1 MRDRVRAP
9 VRLLVATAALLLF
22 ASPLLSQQPARLDPA
37 LVPLLRPAVQAAAA
51 LEAQVTGE
59 VPERW
64 RALGVFR
71 APQTGELRLHAFAWL
86 DASAEVQLAALGARI
101 RTRAGPYRTLDLPL
115 SGLSSAIALP
125 GLRYLEASARSELEL
140 DVSAAAV
147 RASELRQRDGDDF
160 VGLTGEGA
168 LVGLVDTGL
177 DYTHPDFLDPQG
189 RTRVRFLWDQTGVG
203 APPGAVG
210 GQFFGYGYQCL
221 PASLDART
229 CPQRDRNGHGTHV
242 AGIAAGDGSATGG
255 GLPAYRYVGI
265 APEAGLIVVKGG
277 DATFTET
284 GIVDGVAYIFAR
296 AAELGLP
303 VAVNISLGSSY
314 GPHDGTRLYE
324 RMLDS
329 LAGPGRLVV
338 KSAGNAGSHPN
349 LVDGSPPRHV
359 HAMGTPGAADSVVIV
374 LRVPSDYQAA
384 PGANNDLAFL
394 DLWYEGKD
402 SLGVKLVRP
411 DGSWVAAARGASAE
425 DTTGAGAIFID
436 NASGGPSPLNGDV
449 QVSIQLFDA
458 DPARPPAPGDWRLVV
473 TSARGASAPFHV
485 WLWLTT
491 DPLRPTGFVEGWT
504 NSYLV
509 TSPGNARRAITV
521 GAFSTKLSWRA
532 RDGQT
537 YAWTQREQQG
547 DIATFSS
554 PGPTRDGRRK
564 PDLAAPGKG
573 VVSALSSQVTQA
585 PATWWVDPDTVHWI
599 LSGTSMSA
607 PHVTG
612 AVALMLQLDPGLDP
626 ERVRSLLAQ
635 GAARD
640 AFTGISYATG
650 DPGGY
655 PNLTWGAGKLDVRAT
670 VDLMPV
676 RATLAVQALQQPAG
690 PVPVAG
696 PPVAA
701 VRFALTGGGVGVRLE
716 TLVAA
721 PDSGDAAAHVDAVWL
736 VADENGNGLPDAGET
751 RWGPARFGADGAIL
765 TFAEPRPSVSPGVT
779 SEFLLAATMR
789 PNAPRRTGFSLRVTS
804 LSARPVFG
812 SGAVEVSGLPAR
824 GGVLRLVPPEI
835 TIAELTPA
843 DAPPPGSTLP
853 SRSGQQITLA
863 GTRVSAGAAE
873 GLRLTALAVRVTGRD
888 PKAALRLF
896 RDVDGDRAF
905 GAADAL
911 VAERKGALVADTN
924 RIVFDAL
931 EVSVPRNGH
940 VSLLVVVELGGHAPN
955 GTRLRAALEP
965 ASVVA
970 AGSVSAAPA
979 ERVAEPPAIAGTDVR
994 LTLLEAGER
1003 YALSANPVRG
1013 EELIINYAERPRR
1026 IRLLALTGEVV
1037 AELADGALEPGR
1049 AVWRLENRNGAPV
1062 ANGLYVLA
1070 LEFEDQTVLEKI
1082 MVLRRGGGGG
1092 R

>member
-1 MRDRVRAP
+1 MTRTHRARVSCI
-9 VRLLVATAALLLF
+9 VALLALVPGG
-22 ASPLLSQQPARLDPA
+22 AAGLLSAQQPARLDPA
-37 LVPLLRPAVQAAAA
+37 LTPLLRPPVQRAAAV
-51 LEAQVTGE
+51 EAEVTGE

-64 RALGVFR
+64 HALGVFR
-71 APQTGELRLHAFAWL
+71 APETGELRLHAFAWV
-86 DASAEVQLAALGARI
+86 DASAEAQLTALGARI

-115 SGLSSAIALP
+115 SALSAAVALP
-125 GLRYLEASARSELEL
+125 GLRYLEASARSEPEL

-147 RASELRQRDGDDF
+147 RATELRQREGDDF

-177 DYTHPDFLDPQG
+177 DYAHPDFLDPQG

-203 APPGAVG
+203 APPGVVG
-210 GQFFGYGYQCL
+210 GQFFGYGYECL
-221 PASLDART
+221 PASLDGRT
-229 CPQRDRNGHGTHV
+229 CPQRDKNGHGTHV

-255 GLPAYRYVGI
+255 GLPAYRHVGI

-296 AAELGLP
+296 AAQLGLP

-324 RMLDS
+324 RLLDS
-329 LAGPGRLVV
+329 LAGPGRIVV

-349 LVDGSPPRHV
+349 LVDGSPPRRA
-359 HAMGTPGAADSVVIV
+359 HAMGAPGAADSVVIV
-374 LRVPSDYQAA
+374 LRVPSYEAA
-384 PGANNDLAFL
+384 QGANNDLVFL
-394 DLWYEGKD
+394 DLWYEGED
-402 SLGVKLVRP
+402 SLVVKLVRP
-411 DGSWVAAARGASAE
+411 DGSWIAAARGARAE
-425 DTTGAGAIFID
+425 DTTGAGAISIN
-436 NASGGPSPLNGDV
+436 NASGGPSPLNGDA
-449 QVSIQLFDA
+449 QVSIQIFDA
-458 DPARPPAPGDWRLVV
+458 NPARPPAPGDWRLVV
-473 TSARGASAPFHV
+473 ASARAASAPFHV

-491 DPLRPTGFVEGWT
+491 LGAAGFAEGWT
-504 NSYLV
+504 NSYLI

-537 YAWTQREQQG
+537 YAWTQREREG

-554 PGPTRDGRRK
+554 PGPTRDGRWK
-564 PDLAAPGKG
+564 PELAAPGKG

-585 PATWWVDPDTVHWI
+585 PPTALVDPDGVHWI

-612 AVALMLQLDPGLDP
+612 AVALMLQLDPRLDP
-626 ERVRSLLAQ
+626 ESAHSLLAR

-640 AFTGISYATG
+640 AFTGVSYATA

-676 RATLAVQALQQPAG
+676 RATLVVQALEQPAG

-701 VRFALTGGGVGVRLE
+701 VRFALSGGGVGVRLE

-721 PDSGDAAAHVDAVWL
+721 PDAGDAAAHVDAVWL
-736 VADENGNGLPDAGET
+736 VADENRNGLPDAGET

-765 TFAEPRPSVSPGVT
+765 TFAEPRPTVAPGVT
-779 SEFLLAATMR
+779 IPFLLTASMR
-789 PNAPRRTGFSLRVTS
+789 ANAPRRRDFSLRVTS
-804 LSARPVFG
+804 LRAMPVFG
-812 SGAVEVSGLPAR
+812 SGAVEARGLPVR

-835 TIAELTPA
+835 TIAGLTPA
-843 DAPPPGSTLP
+843 DAPPPGSTLS
-853 SRSGQQITLA
+853 SRSGQQLTLA
-863 GTRVSAGAAE
+863 GTRIRAGAAE

-888 PKAALRLF
+888 PRATLRLF
-896 RDVDGDRAF
+896 RDVDEDGAF

-924 RIVFDAL
+924 RIGFDAL
-931 EVSVPRNGH
+931 DVAVPRNGQ
-940 VSLLVVVELGGHAPN
+940 VSLLVVVELGGSAPN
-955 GTRLRAALEP
+955 GTLLRAALEP
-965 ASVVA
+965 AAVVA
-970 AGSVSAAPA
+970 TGSVSATPA
-979 ERVAEPPAIAGTDVR
+979 ERVQAPPVIAGTDVR

-1026 IRLLALTGEVV
+1026 VRVLALTGEVV
-1037 AELADGALEPGR
+1037 AELADGALEAGR
-1049 AVWRLENRNGAPV
+1049 AVWRLENRDGAPV

-1082 MVLRRGGGGG
+1082 MVLRQGGGV
-1092 R
+1092 RR